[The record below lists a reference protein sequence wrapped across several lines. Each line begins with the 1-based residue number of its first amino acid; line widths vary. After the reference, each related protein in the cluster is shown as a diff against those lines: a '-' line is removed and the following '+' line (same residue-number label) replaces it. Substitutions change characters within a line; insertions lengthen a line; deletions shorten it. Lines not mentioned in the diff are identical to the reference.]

1 MDQRIDDY
9 IRSNR
14 DRYNREAITQQL
26 EAAGYQREA
35 IHATWERLAT
45 NEPQDGAEGHNL
57 ALYVWIL
64 YWLGAGIILAITVIA
79 VAGSGGGFGFTGFGI
94 GWLVAY
100 LLLTYLPARAMA
112 RARPTGTG
120 GKLAVI
126 VGVPLLVLLIGG
138 GICFGTIAVFVAG
151 MGG

>member
-1 MDQRIDDY
+1 MDARIADY

-14 DRYNREAITQQL
+14 RQYTREAITQQL
-26 EAAGYQREA
+26 VDAGHDRRAVEAA
-35 IHATWERLAT
+35 WEELAA
-45 NEPQDGAEGHNL
+45 AELPAGRAGRDL

-79 VAGSGGGFGFTGFGI
+79 IFSSGGGSGFVGFGL

-112 RARPTGTG
+112 RSRPTGTG
-120 GKLAVI
+120 GMLAVI
-126 VGVPLLVLLIGG
+126 VGVPIIVVLIGG
-138 GICFGTIAVFVAG
+138 GICLGTIALIVSTLGV
-151 MGG
+151 